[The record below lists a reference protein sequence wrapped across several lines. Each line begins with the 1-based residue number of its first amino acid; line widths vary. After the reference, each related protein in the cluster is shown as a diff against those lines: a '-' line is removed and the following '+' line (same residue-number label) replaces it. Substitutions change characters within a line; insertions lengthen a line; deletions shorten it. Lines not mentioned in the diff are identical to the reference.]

1 MSKAAKFFSISV
13 LALAV
18 GGCAVTSQPID
29 RSVSEQRAQQ
39 DLATMFKDQEP
50 LSGPLTLHE
59 AMARAVKYNLEARL
73 KVMEEAMAQRQV
85 DLATFDMLPRMA
97 LSAGYAGR
105 NNVSASSSQSIE
117 TGTQS
122 LEPSTSQDRDRGVAD
137 LTMVWNVLD
146 FGVSYVSAK
155 QQGDQRLI
163 VQERRRKVVHTII
176 QDVRSAYW
184 RAVAADRLLTQIDS
198 LMARVAQARDNSQR
212 LSEQRIGDPI
222 QALSYQ
228 RALIEATRQLEEQR
242 RALSLAKTELA
253 TLINLPLGTQ
263 VELAPDAGYQMPELK
278 VALDTLEQEAL
289 ASRPELREQ
298 DYQARISAAET
309 RKAMLRLLPGLE
321 FSAGGHYD
329 SNSFL
334 VNQSWADYGVKVT
347 WNLFNVLSAPAAID
361 VAKAGQEVADA
372 RRQAMSM
379 AILAQLHVANANFR
393 EAQRQ
398 FQTSQQLAGLDGQI
412 VEQLRNRY
420 QAQGIGELE
429 LIQGELNTLQADLRR
444 DLAYAELRNSYGQ
457 LFASVGLDPLP
468 ERRVRQCCGHR
479 RGSLQSRSAV
489 AGRSALVC
497 QHSPSRLA
505 IQRSITSSPSRWE
518 VERPSSGIMMLG
530 SVLCRRKLSTDF
542 SGAPG

>member
-1 MSKAAKFFSISV
+1 MTNHNKYKVFAASL
-13 LALAV
+13 LALAIS
-18 GGCAVTSQPID
+18 GCAVTTQPID
-29 RSVSEQRAQQ
+29 KSVSEERART
-39 DLATMFKDQEP
+39 DLQAMFKGQEP
-50 LSGPLTLHE
+50 LSGPLTLHQ

-73 KVMEEAMAQRQV
+73 KVMEQAMAERQI
-85 DLATFDMLPRMA
+85 DLASFDMLPRMA

-146 FGVSYVSAK
+146 FGVSYMSAK
-155 QQGDQRLI
+155 QQADQRLI
-163 VQERRRKVVHTII
+163 VEERRRKVIHTIT

-184 RAVAADRLLTQIDS
+184 RAVAAERLLKQIDS
-198 LMARVAQARDNSQR
+198 LMSRVDKARTDSRDMSR
-212 LSEQRIGDPI
+212 QRIGDTV
-222 QALSYQ
+222 QVLSYQ

-242 RALSLAKTELA
+242 RALTLAKTELA
-253 TLINLPLGTQ
+253 ALINLPLNTDYQ
-263 VELAPDAGYQMPELK
+263 LASTDTYSVPELK
-278 VALDTLEQEAL
+278 VDFTQLEQQAL

-361 VAKAGQEVADA
+361 VAKAGENVAAA

-379 AILAQLHVANANFR
+379 AVLAQLYVANANFH

-398 FQTSQQLAGLDGQI
+398 FQTSQQLADLDGQI
-412 VEQLRNRY
+412 AEQLRNRY
-420 QAQGIGELE
+420 STQSIGELE
-429 LIQGELNTLQADLRR
+429 LIQGELNTLQAQLKRDLSYADLRN
-444 DLAYAELRNSYGQ
+444 AYSQ
-457 LFASVGLDPLP
+457 LFISAGVDPLP
-468 ERRVRQCCGHR
+468 DALPDANL
-479 RGSLQSRSAV
+479 STI
-489 AGRSALVC
+489 AGALAN
-497 QHSPSRLA
+497 SE
-505 IQRSITSSPSRWE
+505 SRWE
-518 VERPSSGIMMLG
+518 SGDIG
-530 SVLCRRKLSTDF
+530 TAK
-542 SGAPG
+542 

>member
-1 MSKAAKFFSISV
+1 MSKSQKLFGVSL
-13 LALAV
+13 LALAIS
-18 GGCAVTSQPID
+18 GCAVTSQPIE
-29 RSVSEQRAQQ
+29 RSVSEQRAQS
-39 DLATMFKDQEP
+39 DLQSMFKDQEP

-59 AMARAVKYNLEARL
+59 AMARAVKYNLEGRL
-73 KVMEEAMAQRQV
+73 KVMEEALAQRQV

-105 NNVSASSSQSIE
+105 DNISASSSESVQ
-117 TGTQS
+117 TGTES
-122 LEPSTSQDRDRGVAD
+122 LEPSTSQDRNRRVAD

-146 FGVSYVSAK
+146 FGVSYISAK

-163 VQERRRKVVHTII
+163 VQERRRKVVHTIT

-198 LMARVAQARDNSQR
+198 LMARVDQARSNSQR

-253 TLINLPLGTQ
+253 TLINLPMGSDLS
-263 VELAPDAGYQMPELK
+263 LAASSDYPVPELK
-278 VALDTLEQEAL
+278 VDLDRLSQEAL
-289 ASRPELREQ
+289 ANRPELREQ

-347 WNLFNVLSAPAAID
+347 WNLFNVLSAPASID

-379 AILAQLHVANANFR
+379 AVLAQLYVANANFN

-398 FQTSQQLAGLDGQI
+398 FQTSQQLAELDSQI
-412 VEQLRNRY
+412 ADQMRNRY
-420 QAQGIGELE
+420 KAQGIGELE
-429 LIQGELNTLQADLRR
+429 LIQGELNALQADLRR

-468 ERRVRQCCGHR
+468 GTLPSTQ
-479 RGSLQSRSAV
+479 LQDIAK
-489 AGRSALVC
+489 ALAD
-497 QHSPSRLA
+497 SE
-505 IQRSITSSPSRWE
+505 SRWQQ
-518 VERPSSGIMMLG
+518 GQL
-530 SVLCRRKLSTDF
+530 
-542 SGAPG
+542 

>member
-1 MSKAAKFFSISV
+1 MTNNYKYKVFAASL
-13 LALAV
+13 LALAIS
-18 GGCAVTSQPID
+18 GCAVTTQPID
-29 RSVSEQRAQQ
+29 KSVSEERART
-39 DLATMFKDQEP
+39 DLQAMFKGQEP
-50 LSGPLTLHE
+50 LSGPLTLHQ

-73 KVMEEAMAQRQV
+73 KVMEQAMAERQI
-85 DLATFDMLPRMA
+85 DLASFDMLPRMA

-146 FGVSYVSAK
+146 FGVSYMSAK
-155 QQGDQRLI
+155 QQADQRLI
-163 VQERRRKVVHTII
+163 VEERRRKVIHTIT

-184 RAVAADRLLTQIDS
+184 RAVAAERLLKQIDS
-198 LMARVAQARDNSQR
+198 LMSRVDKARTDSRDMSR
-212 LSEQRIGDPI
+212 QRIGDTV
-222 QALSYQ
+222 QVLSYQ

-242 RALSLAKTELA
+242 RALTLAKTELA
-253 TLINLPLGTQ
+253 ALINLPLNTDYQ
-263 VELAPDAGYQMPELK
+263 LASTDTYDVPELK
-278 VALDTLEQEAL
+278 VDFAQLEQQAL

-361 VAKAGQEVADA
+361 VAKAGENVAAA

-379 AILAQLHVANANFR
+379 AVLAQLYVANANFH

-398 FQTSQQLAGLDGQI
+398 FQTSQQLADLDGQI
-412 VEQLRNRY
+412 AEQLRNRY
-420 QAQGIGELE
+420 STQSIGELE
-429 LIQGELNTLQADLRR
+429 LIQGELNTLQAQLKRDLSYADLRN
-444 DLAYAELRNSYGQ
+444 AYSQ
-457 LFASVGLDPLP
+457 LFISAGVDPLP
-468 ERRVRQCCGHR
+468 DALPDANL
-479 RGSLQSRSAV
+479 STI
-489 AGRSALVC
+489 AGALAN
-497 QHSPSRLA
+497 SE
-505 IQRSITSSPSRWE
+505 SRWE
-518 VERPSSGIMMLG
+518 SGDIG
-530 SVLCRRKLSTDF
+530 TAK
-542 SGAPG
+542 

>member
-1 MSKAAKFFSISV
+1 MSKAAKLFTVSV

-18 GGCAVTSQPID
+18 TGCAVTSQPID
-29 RSVSEQRAQQ
+29 RSVSEQRARA

-73 KVMEEAMAQRQV
+73 KVMEEALAKRQV
-85 DLATFDMLPRMA
+85 DLASFDMLPRMA
-97 LSAGYAGR
+97 MEAGYAGR
-105 NNVSASSSQSIE
+105 SNVSASSSQSVL
-117 TGTQS
+117 TNTQS

-155 QQGDQRLI
+155 QQADQRLI

-184 RAVAADRLLTQIDS
+184 RAVAADRLLKQIDS
-198 LMARVAQARDNSQR
+198 LMARVDEARASSQR
-212 LSEQRIGDPI
+212 MSSERIGDPV
-222 QALSYQ
+222 QAMSYQ

-253 TLINLPLGTQ
+253 ALINLPLNTDFTLAATDDYQ
-263 VELAPDAGYQMPELK
+263 VPELK
-278 VALDTLEQEAL
+278 VDMNRLEEEAL

-347 WNLFNVLSAPAAID
+347 WNLFNVLSGPAAID
-361 VAKAGQEVADA
+361 VAKAGESVAAA

-379 AILAQLHVANANFR
+379 AVLAQLYVANANFH

-398 FQTSQQLAGLDGQI
+398 FQTSEELARLDGQI
-412 VEQLRNRY
+412 AEQLRNRY
-420 QAQGIGELE
+420 KTQSIGELD
-429 LIQGELNTLQADLRR
+429 LIQGELNTLQAQLNR
-444 DLAYAELRNSYGQ
+444 DLSYAELRNAYAQ
-457 LFASVGLDPLP
+457 LFVSAGVDPLP
-468 ERRVRQCCGHR
+468 E
-479 RGSLQSRSAV
+479 SLPDDKLATI
-489 AGRSALVC
+489 ANALE
-497 QHSPSRLA
+497 
-505 IQRSITSSPSRWE
+505 TGESRWE
-518 VERPSSGIMMLG
+518 SGNIG
-530 SVLCRRKLSTDF
+530 VK
-542 SGAPG
+542 

>member
-1 MSKAAKFFSISV
+1 MSKAAKFFSISL

-18 GGCAVTSQPID
+18 SGCAVTSQPID

-39 DLATMFKDQEP
+39 DLAIMFRDQEP

-105 NNVSASSSQSIE
+105 SNISASSSESIR

-163 VQERRRKVVHTII
+163 VQERRRKVLHTII

-242 RALSLAKTELA
+242 RALSLAKTELT

-263 VELAPDAGYQMPELK
+263 VELAPEAGYQVPELK
-278 VALDTLEQEAL
+278 VELGTLEQEAL

-468 ERRVRQCCGHR
+468 E
-479 RGSLQSRSAV
+479 SIASDSV
-489 AGRSALVC
+489 ADIATALANREA
-497 QHSPSRLA
+497 QWQAGQL
-505 IQRSITSSPSRWE
+505 
-518 VERPSSGIMMLG
+518 
-530 SVLCRRKLSTDF
+530 
-542 SGAPG
+542 

>member
-1 MSKAAKFFSISV
+1 MSKAAKLFTVSV

-18 GGCAVTSQPID
+18 TGCAVTSQPID
-29 RSVSEQRAQQ
+29 RSVSEQRARQ
-39 DLATMFKDQEP
+39 DMASMFKDQEP

-73 KVMEEAMAQRQV
+73 KVMEEALAKRQV
-85 DLATFDMLPRMA
+85 DLASFDMLPRMA
-97 LSAGYAGR
+97 MEAGYAGR
-105 NNVSASSSQSIE
+105 NNVSASSSQSVL
-117 TGTQS
+117 TNTQS

-155 QQGDQRLI
+155 QQADQRLI

-184 RAVAADRLLTQIDS
+184 RAVAADRLLQQIDS
-198 LMARVAQARDNSQR
+198 LMARVDDARNNSQVM
-212 LSEQRIGDPI
+212 SQQRIGDPV

-253 TLINLPLGTQ
+253 ALINLPLNSDFT
-263 VELAPDAGYQMPELK
+263 LAADEGYQVPELK
-278 VALDTLEQEAL
+278 VDIARLEEEAL

-347 WNLFNVLSAPAAID
+347 WNLFNALSAPAAID
-361 VAKAGQEVADA
+361 VAKAGESVAAA

-379 AILAQLHVANANFR
+379 AVLAQLYVANANYH

-398 FQTSQQLAGLDGQI
+398 FQTSQQLAELDGQI
-412 VEQLRNRY
+412 AEQLRNRY
-420 QAQGIGELE
+420 KTQSIGELD
-429 LIQGELNTLQADLRR
+429 LIQGELNTLQAQLKR
-444 DLAYAELRNSYGQ
+444 DLSYAELRNAYAQVFVSAG
-457 LFASVGLDPLP
+457 VDPLP
-468 ERRVRQCCGHR
+468 NALPD
-479 RGSLQSRSAV
+479 SNLSTIA
-489 AGRSALVC
+489 SALE
-497 QHSPSRLA
+497 
-505 IQRSITSSPSRWE
+505 SSESRWA
-518 VERPSSGIMMLG
+518 SGDI
-530 SVLCRRKLSTDF
+530 
-542 SGAPG
+542 GAK

>member
-1 MSKAAKFFSISV
+1 MNKSQKLFSVSL
-13 LALAV
+13 LALAIS
-18 GGCAVTSQPID
+18 GCAVTSQPIE
-29 RSVSEQRAQQ
+29 RSASEQRAQS
-39 DLATMFKDQEP
+39 DLHSMFKDQEP

-59 AMARAVKYNLEARL
+59 AMARAVKYNLEGRL
-73 KVMEEAMAQRQV
+73 KVMEEALAQRQV

-105 NNVSASSSQSIE
+105 DNISASSSESVQ

-122 LEPSTSQDRDRGVAD
+122 LEPSTSQDRNRQVAD

-146 FGVSYVSAK
+146 FGVSYISAK

-198 LMARVAQARDNSQR
+198 LMARVDQARSNSQR
-212 LSEQRIGDPI
+212 LSEQRIGDQI

-253 TLINLPLGTQ
+253 TLINLPMGSDLT
-263 VELAPDAGYQMPELK
+263 LAASSDYPVPELK
-278 VALDTLEQEAL
+278 VDLDRLSQEAL
-289 ASRPELREQ
+289 ANRPELREQ

-347 WNLFNVLSAPAAID
+347 WNLFNVLSAPASID
-361 VAKAGQEVADA
+361 VAKAGQEVATA

-379 AILAQLHVANANFR
+379 AVLAQLYVANANFN

-398 FQTSQQLAGLDGQI
+398 FQTSQQLAKLDSQI
-412 VEQLRNRY
+412 AEQMRNRY
-420 QAQGIGELE
+420 KAQGIGELE
-429 LIQGELNTLQADLRR
+429 LIQGELNALQADLRR

-468 ERRVRQCCGHR
+468 KELPSTQL
-479 RGSLQSRSAV
+479 SDIAQ
-489 AGRSALVC
+489 AL
-497 QHSPSRLA
+497 SDSE
-505 IQRSITSSPSRWE
+505 SRWQAGDIQ
-518 VERPSSGIMMLG
+518 PL
-530 SVLCRRKLSTDF
+530 
-542 SGAPG
+542 

>member
-1 MSKAAKFFSISV
+1 SVPYQGGGPRMKKNQSLFAVSLLTLAIS
-13 LALAV
+13 
-18 GGCAVTSQPID
+18 GCAVTSQPIE
-29 RSVSEQRAQQ
+29 RSVSEQRAQS
-39 DLATMFKDQEP
+39 DLQLMFAEQEP
-50 LSGPLTLHE
+50 LTAPLTLHE

-73 KVMEEAMAQRQV
+73 RVMEEAMAQRQV
-85 DLATFDMLPRMA
+85 DLVSLDMLPRMA

-105 NNVSASSSQSIE
+105 SNVSASSSRSVE

-146 FGVSYVSAK
+146 FGVGYVSAK
-155 QQGDQRLI
+155 QQSDQRLI
-163 VQERRRKVVHTII
+163 VQERRRKVMHTII

-198 LMARVAQARDNSQR
+198 LMARVSQAREKSQR

-222 QALSYQ
+222 QALGYQ
-228 RALIEATRQLEEQR
+228 RALIEATRQLEEPR

-263 VELAPDAGYQMPELK
+263 VELAPEDGYQVPELK
-278 VALDTLEQEAL
+278 VDLDTLEQEAL

-347 WNLFNVLSAPAAID
+347 WNL
-361 VAKAGQEVADA
+361 
-372 RRQAMSM
+372 
-379 AILAQLHVANANFR
+379 
-393 EAQRQ
+393 
-398 FQTSQQLAGLDGQI
+398 
-412 VEQLRNRY
+412 
-420 QAQGIGELE
+420 
-429 LIQGELNTLQADLRR
+429 
-444 DLAYAELRNSYGQ
+444 
-457 LFASVGLDPLP
+457 
-468 ERRVRQCCGHR
+468 
-479 RGSLQSRSAV
+479 
-489 AGRSALVC
+489 
-497 QHSPSRLA
+497 
-505 IQRSITSSPSRWE
+505 
-518 VERPSSGIMMLG
+518 
-530 SVLCRRKLSTDF
+530 
-542 SGAPG
+542 

>member
-1 MSKAAKFFSISV
+1 MSRAAKFFTVSV

-18 GGCAVTSQPID
+18 TGCAVTSQPID
-29 RSVSEQRAQQ
+29 RSVSEQRARQ

-50 LSGPLTLHE
+50 LSGPLTLHQ

-73 KVMEEAMAQRQV
+73 KVMEEALAKRQV

-97 LSAGYAGR
+97 MEAGYAGR
-105 NNVSASSSQSIE
+105 SNVSASSSQSVL
-117 TGTQS
+117 TNTQS

-155 QQGDQRLI
+155 QQADQRLI
-163 VQERRRKVVHTII
+163 VEERRRKVVHTII

-184 RAVAADRLLTQIDS
+184 RAVAADRLLQQIDS
-198 LMARVAQARDNSQR
+198 LMARVDEARGSSQR
-212 LSEQRIGDPI
+212 MSAERIGDPV

-253 TLINLPLGTQ
+253 ALINLPLNTDFS
-263 VELAPDAGYQMPELK
+263 LAAADGYAVPELK
-278 VALDTLEQEAL
+278 VDIARLEEEAL

-347 WNLFNVLSAPAAID
+347 WNLFNALSAPAAID
-361 VAKAGQEVADA
+361 VAKAGENVAAA

-379 AILAQLHVANANFR
+379 AVLAQLYVANANYH

-398 FQTSQQLAGLDGQI
+398 FQTNQELAKLDGEI
-412 VEQLRNRY
+412 AEQLRNRY
-420 QAQGIGELE
+420 KTQSIGELD
-429 LIQGELNTLQADLRR
+429 LIQGELNTLQAQLKR
-444 DLAYAELRNSYGQ
+444 DLSYAELRNAYAQ
-457 LFASVGLDPLP
+457 LFVSAGVDPLP
-468 ERRVRQCCGHR
+468 ETLPDDKLATIA
-479 RGSLQSRSAV
+479 SALQS
-489 AGRSALVC
+489 GE
-497 QHSPSRLA
+497 
-505 IQRSITSSPSRWE
+505 SRWE
-518 VERPSSGIMMLG
+518 SGDIG
-530 SVLCRRKLSTDF
+530 GR
-542 SGAPG
+542 

>member
-1 MSKAAKFFSISV
+1 MSKAAKFFTISM

-18 GGCAVTSQPID
+18 TGCAVTSQPID
-29 RSVSEQRAQQ
+29 RSVSEQRAQR

-50 LSGPLTLHE
+50 LSGPLTLHD

-73 KVMEEAMAQRQV
+73 KVMEEALAKRQV
-85 DLATFDMLPRMA
+85 DLASFDMLPRIAME
-97 LSAGYAGR
+97 AGYAGR
-105 NNVSASSSQSIE
+105 SNVSASSSQSVL
-117 TGTQS
+117 TNTQS

-155 QQGDQRLI
+155 QQADQRLI

-184 RAVAADRLLTQIDS
+184 RAVAADRLLKQIDG
-198 LMARVAQARDNSQR
+198 LMARVDDARNNSERMTQ
-212 LSEQRIGDPI
+212 QRIGDPV
-222 QALSYQ
+222 QALGYQ

-253 TLINLPLGTQ
+253 ALINLPLNTEFTLVADDSYQ
-263 VELAPDAGYQMPELK
+263 VPELK
-278 VALDTLEQEAL
+278 VDFNRLEEEAL
-289 ASRPELREQ
+289 ASRPELKEQ

-361 VAKAGQEVADA
+361 VAKAGESVAAA

-379 AILAQLHVANANFR
+379 AILAQLYVARANYN

-398 FQTSQQLAGLDGQI
+398 FQTSQELASLDGQI
-412 VEQLRNRY
+412 AEQLRNRY
-420 QAQGIGELE
+420 STQSIGELD
-429 LIQGELNTLQADLRR
+429 LIQGELNTLQAQLKR
-444 DLAYAELRNSYGQ
+444 DLSYAELRNAYAQ
-457 LFASVGLDPLP
+457 LFVSAGLDPLP
-468 ERRVRQCCGHR
+468 A
-479 RGSLQSRSAV
+479 SLPDDQLATI
-489 AGRSALVC
+489 ASALE
-497 QHSPSRLA
+497 
-505 IQRSITSSPSRWE
+505 TSESRWA
-518 VERPSSGIMMLG
+518 SGD
-530 SVLCRRKLSTDF
+530 V
-542 SGAPG
+542 GALK

>member
-1 MSKAAKFFSISV
+1 MNKSQKLFGVSLLVLTIS
-13 LALAV
+13 
-18 GGCAVTSQPID
+18 GCAVTSQPID
-29 RSVSEQRAQQ
+29 RSVSEQRAQS
-39 DLATMFKDQEP
+39 DLESMFKDQEP
-50 LSGPLTLHE
+50 LNGPLTLHD
-59 AMARAVKYNLEARL
+59 AMARAVKYNLEGRL
-73 KVMEEAMAQRQV
+73 KVMEEALAQRQV

-105 NNVSASSSQSIE
+105 DNVSASSSESIK

-146 FGVSYVSAK
+146 FGVAYVSAK

-163 VQERRRKVVHTII
+163 VQERRRKVVNTII

-184 RAVAADRLLTQIDS
+184 RALAAERLLTQIDS
-198 LMARVAQARDNSQR
+198 LMIRVNQARENSQR

-228 RALIEATRQLEEQR
+228 RALIEATRQLEDQR

-253 TLINLPLGTQ
+253 TLINLPMGSNVSLKASDNYPIPQ
-263 VELAPDAGYQMPELK
+263 LK
-278 VALDTLEQEAL
+278 VDLAVLEQEAL
-289 ASRPELREQ
+289 ATRPELREQ
-298 DYQARISAAET
+298 DYQTRISAAET

-361 VAKAGQEVADA
+361 VAKAGEDIAAA

-379 AILAQLHVANANFR
+379 AILAQLYVANANFN

-398 FQTSQQLAGLDGQI
+398 FQTSQQLAGLDSQI

-420 QAQGIGELE
+420 KAQGIGELE
-429 LIQGELNTLQADLRR
+429 LIQGELNALQANLRR
-444 DLAYAELRNSYGQ
+444 DLSYAELRNSYGQ
-457 LFASVGLDPLP
+457 LFASAGLDPLP
-468 ERRVRQCCGHR
+468 KQLPSTE
-479 RGSLQSRSAV
+479 LSAI
-489 AGRSALVC
+489 SKAL
-497 QHSPSRLA
+497 
-505 IQRSITSSPSRWE
+505 SSTEIRWQQGDI
-518 VERPSSGIMMLG
+518 SQGL
-530 SVLCRRKLSTDF
+530 
-542 SGAPG
+542 

>member
-1 MSKAAKFFSISV
+1 MLVFAFSSFVWADDPLLESLTPVATQSGERQVRGVLRAHNQAVLSSELPGRIIEMPFSDGQDFNKNDVLVRFDCSV
-13 LALAV
+13 
-18 GGCAVTSQPID
+18 T
-29 RSVSEQRAQQ
+29 EQRTQQ
-39 DLATMFKDQEP
+39 DLAIMFKDQEP

-105 NNVSASSSQSIE
+105 NN
-117 TGTQS
+117 
-122 LEPSTSQDRDRGVAD
+122 
-137 LTMVWNVLD
+137 
-146 FGVSYVSAK
+146 VSAK

-212 LSEQRIGDPI
+212 LSEQRIGDPT

-242 RALSLAKTELA
+242 RALSLAKIELA
-253 TLINLPLGTQ
+253 TLINLPLRTQ
-263 VELAPDAGYQMPELK
+263 VKLAPDAGYQIPELK
-278 VALDTLEQEAL
+278 VELDTLEQEAL

-329 SNSFL
+329 SNSLL

-347 WNLFNVLSAPAAID
+347 WNLFNVLSAPTAID
-361 VAKAGQEVADA
+361 VAKAGQEVVDA

-429 LIQGELNTLQADLRR
+429 LIQDELNTLQADLRR

-457 LFASVGLDPLP
+457 LFASAGLDPLP
-468 ERRVRQCCGHR
+468 E
-479 RGSLQSRSAV
+479 SV
-489 AGRSALVC
+489 ASD
-497 QHSPSRLA
+497 
-505 IQRSITSSPSRWE
+505 
-518 VERPSSGIMMLG
+518 
-530 SVLCRRKLSTDF
+530 SVADIAAELSNREAQWQA
-542 SGAPG
+542 GQL

>member
-1 MSKAAKFFSISV
+1 MKKSQKLFTLSLLVLSIS
-13 LALAV
+13 
-18 GGCAVTSQPID
+18 GCAVTSQPIE
-29 RSVSEQRAQQ
+29 RNISEQRAQS
-39 DLATMFKDQEP
+39 DLQIMFKDQEP
-50 LSGPLTLHE
+50 LSGLLTLHE
-59 AMARAVKYNLEARL
+59 AMARAVKYNLEGHL
-73 KVMEEAMAQRQV
+73 KVMEEALAQRQL
-85 DLATFDMLPRMA
+85 DLASFNMLPRMA

-105 NNVSASSSQSIE
+105 SNVSASSSQSVE

-146 FGVSYVSAK
+146 FGVAYVSAK

-163 VQERRRKVVHTII
+163 VQERRRKVVQTII

-184 RAVAADRLLTQIDS
+184 RAVAAERLLGQIDG
-198 LMARVAQARDNSQR
+198 LMGRVDQARSDSQQM
-212 LSEQRIGDPI
+212 SQQRIGDPV

-228 RALIEATRQLEEQR
+228 RALIEASRQLEEQR

-253 TLINLPLGTQ
+253 ALINLPLGSQFT
-263 VELAPDAGYQMPELK
+263 LAVTDDYSVPELK
-278 VALDTLEQEAL
+278 VDMTTMEQQAL
-289 ASRPELREQ
+289 ANRPELREQ
-298 DYQARISAAET
+298 DYQARIGAAET

-347 WNLFNVLSAPAAID
+347 WNLFNVLSGPAAID
-361 VAKAGQEVADA
+361 AAKASEQVTVA

-379 AILAQLHVANANFR
+379 AILAQLYVANANFS
-393 EAQRQ
+393 EARRQ
-398 FQTSQQLAGLDGQI
+398 FVTSQQLADLDGQI
-412 VEQLRNRY
+412 VGQLRNRR

-429 LIQGELNTLQADLRR
+429 LIQGELNALQAYLRR

-468 ERRVRQCCGHR
+468 GE
-479 RGSLQSRSAV
+479 L
-489 AGRSALVC
+489 
-497 QHSPSRLA
+497 PSNQLSDIA
-505 IQRSITSSPSRWE
+505 QA
-518 VERPSSGIMMLG
+518 
-530 SVLCRRKLSTDF
+530 LSTSEQRWQAGDIQ
-542 SGAPG
+542 PQQ

>member
-1 MSKAAKFFSISV
+1 MKNSKNLFVISL
-13 LALAV
+13 LALTIS
-18 GGCAVTSQPID
+18 GCAVTSQPIE
-29 RSVSEQRAQQ
+29 RSASEARAQS
-39 DLATMFKDQEP
+39 DLQSMFADQEP
-50 LSGPLTLHE
+50 LSAPLTLHE

-73 KVMEEAMAQRQV
+73 KVMEEALAQRQV
-85 DLATFDMLPRMA
+85 DLASFDMLPRMA

-105 NNVSASSSQSIE
+105 NNISASSSQSIE

-184 RAVAADRLLTQIDS
+184 RAQAAERLLTQIDQ
-198 LMARVAQARDNSQR
+198 LMARVAEARDNSQR
-212 LSEQRIGDPI
+212 LSQQRIGDPV
-222 QALSYQ
+222 QALGYQ

-253 TLINLPLGTQ
+253 TLINLPLGTELTLAASDDYQ
-263 VELAPDAGYQMPELK
+263 VPELK
-278 VALDTLEQEAL
+278 VEWARLEQEAL
-289 ASRPELREQ
+289 ANRPELREQ

-347 WNLFNVLSAPAAID
+347 WNLFNVLSAPAAIN

-372 RRQAMSM
+372 RRQAMSI
-379 AILAQLHVANANFR
+379 AVLAQLHVAHANFR

-398 FQTSQQLAGLDGQI
+398 FITSQQLAELDGEI
-412 VEQLRNRY
+412 AGQLRNRH
-420 QAQGIGELE
+420 QAQSIGELE
-429 LIQGELNTLQADLRR
+429 LIQAELNTLQADLRR

-468 ERRVRQCCGHR
+468 QT
-479 RGSLQSRSAV
+479 L
-489 AGRSALVC
+489 
-497 QHSPSRLA
+497 
-505 IQRSITSSPSRWE
+505 
-518 VERPSSGIMMLG
+518 PSSQ
-530 SVLCRRKLSTDF
+530 LSDIAQAISDSEIRWQ
-542 SGAPG
+542 SGNIQPL